1 MFILFSVTLSA
12 RAIVEE
18 RRNGTLERLMTTRLS
33 VGQLFTG
40 KFLAGI
46 FRGFIQTLIL
56 MVLAWMVFQL
66 FTPGSFLASLLVI
79 VIFAAA
85 ASSLGLLIACLA
97 RSEDAAT
104 WIAVFF
110 TMITVILGGTF
121 MKIPESTATS
131 ILVKLS
137 INTYANDAL
146 DLIITKG
153 GSLSD
158 TGLEIAVLAGVA
170 IAGLIIS
177 RLIFRV
183 MPGGK

>member
-1 MFILFSVTLSA
+1 
-12 RAIVEE
+12 
-18 RRNGTLERLMTTRLS
+18 MTTRLS

-46 FRGFIQTLIL
+46 FRGFVQTIIL

-66 FTPGSFLASLLVI
+66 FTPLSFLASLLVI
-79 VIFAAA
+79 VVFAAA
-85 ASSLGLLIACLA
+85 ASALGLLIACLA

-110 TMITVILGGTF
+110 TMITVVLGGTF
-121 MKIPESTATS
+121 MKLPESTATS

-158 TGLEIAVLAGVA
+158 TGLELAVLAGVA
-170 IAGLIIS
+170 VAGLIIS